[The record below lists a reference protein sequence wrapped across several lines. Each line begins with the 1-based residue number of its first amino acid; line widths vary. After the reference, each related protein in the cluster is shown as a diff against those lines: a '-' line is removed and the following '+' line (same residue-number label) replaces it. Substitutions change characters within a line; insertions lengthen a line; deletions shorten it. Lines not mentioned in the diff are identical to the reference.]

1 MTERDGQEQPR
12 WDTFGEAAALC
23 VRPST
28 LRRTIPIALVVGA
41 VLTAINLGGT
51 LLGGHATLA
60 TWVRVASNFLIPFVV
75 STSGFLSATRAPV
88 REREPGSR

>member
-1 MTERDGQEQPR
+1 MRQEQLR
-12 WDTFGEAAALC
+12 WETYGEATTLC

-28 LRRTIPIALVVGA
+28 LPRTIPIGLVVGTL
-41 VLTAINLGGT
+41 LTAIDLGGT

-75 STSGFLSATRAPV
+75 STSGFLSATRTPV
-88 REREPGSR
+88 EERAARRR